1 MYPTLGIAVKGKRE
15 IPQLTSTVPVERL
28 ATEVHLRR
36 HPRGELRADD
46 FRLTEVSV
54 PRPGPGE
61 VLVRNA
67 WTSVD
72 PGLRLRLR
80 ETGPAGYFPAFPL
93 RAAMDGIMTV
103 GEIVES
109 RADGFAAG
117 DTVWHAAGWR
127 EYAVVRAGEPAL
139 GGLGTLT
146 RLDTA
151 RAPAQRYLGP
161 LGGMGLTA
169 YAGLFAAAGL
179 RAGDVVWV
187 SAAAGAVGSLAAQFA
202 KIRGHRVIGSAG
214 SPEKVTYLLDELGL
228 DAAFDYRSGPIME
241 QLRAAAPDGIDVY
254 FDNVG
259 GDHLE
264 AALACLRPWGR
275 VALCGAISTYQSAG
289 APHAPGNLFQA
300 TANNL
305 TLRGFRGSSYV
316 DQMAEMQRE
325 VSGWLSEGRL
335 RFRETVVDGLHHA
348 PEALVRVLRG
358 ETIGKTLVRI

>member
-1 MYPTLGIAVKGKRE
+1 MH
-15 IPQLTSTVPVERL
+15 PVRRGL
-28 ATEVHLRR
+28 EVQLRR

-46 FRLTEVSV
+46 FRVIDV
-54 PRPGPGE
+54 AVRKPDAGE
-61 VLVRNA
+61 VLVHNT

-72 PGLRLRLR
+72 PGLRLRLQ
-80 ETGPAGYFPAFPL
+80 EAGPAGYFPAFAL
-93 RAAMDGIMTV
+93 RAPMDGIMTV

-109 RADGFAAG
+109 RADGFAPG

-151 RAPAQRYLGP
+151 LAPAQRYLGP

-169 YAGLFAAAGL
+169 YAGLFAAADL
-179 RAGDVVWV
+179 RAGDIVWV

-202 KIRGHRVIGSAG
+202 RIRGHRVIGSAG
-214 SPEKVTYLLDELGL
+214 SHEKVTYLLDELGL
-228 DAAFDYRSGPIME
+228 DAAFDYRSGPIAE

-264 AALACLRPWGR
+264 AALGCLRPWGR
-275 VALCGAISTYQSAG
+275 VALCGAISTYQGNG
-289 APHAPGNLFQA
+289 APGGPGNLFQA

-305 TLRGFRGSSYV
+305 TLRGFRGSSHV
-316 DQMAEMQRE
+316 DRMAEMQRA
-325 VSGWLSEGRL
+325 VSDWLSDGRL
-335 RFRETVVDGLHHA
+335 RFRETVVDGLERA

-358 ETIGKTLVRI
+358 ETVGKTLVRI